1 MKPKALYILGEFG
14 FNRIYGEAEQADIA
28 ALCDVIAPPQTPES
42 IKEHPELLSD
52 VEIIF
57 SGWGAPV
64 FDADF
69 LGKAQKLKAVFYGAG
84 SVRGCV
90 TPEFW
95 KRGIVL
101 TSSWVANAVPVS
113 EFALAEILLSLKLAW
128 RHISNIKLKK
138 EYARYEPECPGAYK
152 STVALLSLGMIGR
165 KVARLLS
172 NFELKVLAY
181 DPFAKPED
189 AAELGVELVS
199 LEDAFKRAD
208 VVSMHTPWL
217 KETENMI
224 TGDLLRSM
232 KPNATFINTSRGAI
246 VDEKAM
252 CQVLQERPDLTA
264 VLDVTWPE
272 PPAKDSPLLTLEN
285 VVLTPHIAGSLANEC
300 HRMAQYAIDECRR
313 FLNGEKLQYQITEE
327 MAARMA

>member
-1 MKPKALYILGEFG
+1 MKPKALFILNDFK
-14 FNRIYGEAEQADIA
+14 RIYGPEEQAQIA
-28 ALCDVIAPPQTPES
+28 EMCDVIAPPQTPDS
-42 IKEHPELLSD
+42 IKGHPELLAD
-52 VEIIF
+52 VELIF
-57 SGWGAPV
+57 SGWGAPKL
-64 FDADF
+64 DAEF
-69 LGKAQKLKAVFYGAG
+69 LDKASKLKAFFYGAG
-84 SVRGCV
+84 SVKGCV

-95 KRGIVL
+95 KRDIVL

-113 EFALAEILLSLKLAW
+113 EMALAEILLSLRLTW
-128 RHISNIKLKK
+128 RHMQNFKCRR
-138 EYARYEPECPGAYK
+138 EYMRFEDEMPGAYK

-165 KVARLLS
+165 KVARLLK
-172 NFELKVLAY
+172 NFDLKVLAY
-181 DPFAKPED
+181 DPFAKQAD
-189 AAELGVELVS
+189 ADELGAELVS

-224 TGDLLRSM
+224 TGELLRSM

-252 CQVLQERPDLTA
+252 CQVLKERPDLTA

-272 PPAKDSPLLTLEN
+272 PPEKDSPLYTLEN
-285 VVLTPHIAGSLANEC
+285 VVLTPHIAGSMSNEC

-313 FLNGEKLQYQITEE
+313 FLKGEKLMYQVTEE